1 MCTWYLETE
10 DTKPVQSVAV
20 TLSYSER
27 GNSLPSSSVD
37 TSFACLGNPK
47 GNDPGKM
54 VYHGVVYL
62 IGVFLWERGGEL
74 VGREAHVVTRRAQSL

>member
-37 TSFACLGNPK
+37 TSFTCLGNPK
-47 GNDPGKM
+47 GNDPDTM

-74 VGREAHVVTRRAQSL
+74 VGLEAHVD